1 MSRSA
6 DNTLSVETIQLV
18 DQLDHLLPQTQCGK
32 CGHGGCR
39 PYAEAMARGESHT
52 KCPPGGERTLEA
64 LATALHRPLGSLEE
78 PAETPKLA
86 VIREEE
92 CIGCTKCIQACPV
105 DAIVGAAKLM
115 HGVLENECTGCEL
128 CVAPCPVD
136 CIDIVDHPVWKGARS
151 ASQQQA
157 YLDARAEMGRH
168 RFAAH
173 NARMSARKAALQAN
187 RMERLKRR
195 VSSRSET
202 VTHSEE
208 SGYTT
213 TARTEESSE
222 ASASS
227 THSTTQ
233 VETPSSALSPGQ
245 TGAIGAK
252 ASAMKDSSSQGH
264 TPRDAAMIARLT
276 HKLSRMP
283 EDDPK
288 RAEIE
293 QRLQSLHAAAEG
305 NAPQQSRQL
314 KMALAAAE
322 QRRRMAER
330 HLKHCIRQCGSAEIE
345 AAKEQLAQA
354 QLTEQQ
360 AREALG

>member
-6 DNTLSVETIQLV
+6 NKTLPLETIQLV

-39 PYAEAMARGESHT
+39 PYAEAMAQGESHT

-64 LATALHRPLGSLEE
+64 LATALHRPLGQLEE

-86 VIREEE
+86 VIREDE

-136 CIDIVDHPVWKGARS
+136 CIDIVDHPVWKGAHNT
-151 ASQQQA
+151 SQQQA
-157 YLDARAEMGRH
+157 YLDARAAMGRQ

-173 NARMSARKAALQAN
+173 NARMTARKAALQAN

-202 VTHSEE
+202 VTHHDKSEHGIE
-208 SGYTT
+208 GTRTRFPAETSASVT
-213 TARTEESSE
+213 TA
-222 ASASS
+222 
-227 THSTTQ
+227 
-233 VETPSSALSPGQ
+233 PSSRASGRD
-245 TGAIGAK
+245 TIGAK
-252 ASAMKDSSSQGH
+252 ASAVHGASSKGH
-264 TPRDAAMIARLT
+264 TPRDAAMIARLI
-276 HKLSRMP
+276 HKLSRMS

-293 QRLQSLHAAAEG
+293 QRLQSLHAEADAA
-305 NAPQQSRQL
+305 APQQSRQL

-330 HLKHCIRQCGSAEIE
+330 HLKHCIRQCGPAEIE

>member
-6 DNTLSVETIQLV
+6 DNTRPVESIQLI

-39 PYAEAMARGESHT
+39 PYAEAMAQGESHT

-64 LATALHRPLGSLEE
+64 LATALHRPLGRLEE

-136 CIDIVDHPVWKGARS
+136 CIDIVDHPVWMGAHD

-157 YLDARAEMGRH
+157 YLDARAAMGRH

-173 NARMSARKAALQAN
+173 NARMAARKAALQAN

-195 VSSRSET
+195 VSNRSET
-202 VTHSEE
+202 VTHLEE

-213 TARTEESSE
+213 TARTGESSG
-222 ASASS
+222 APSANSIA
-227 THSTTQ
+227 Q
-233 VETPSSALSPGQ
+233 VETPSSALSFGQ
-245 TGAIGAK
+245 PSAEGENAF
-252 ASAMKDSSSQGH
+252 AMKSTSSKGH

-276 HKLSRMP
+276 HKLSRMS

-288 RAEIE
+288 RDEIE
-293 QRLQSLHAAAEG
+293 QRLHSLHAEADTT
-305 NAPQQSRQL
+305 APPQSRQL

-322 QRRRMAER
+322 QRRRLAER

-354 QLTEQQ
+354 QFTEQQ
-360 AREALG
+360 ARKALG